1 VVRTDD
7 GGAFIYDGGRWLAG
21 GAITSTTGQRS
32 DPRVGDSGA
41 TDTTHQVEVAGTGPG
56 PVTTSGVHLL
66 RPPWAVPAVVFAVA
80 VAMRLIPLLVQH
92 TLTGVLEYDDG
103 VQFSAAAQLV
113 AGHLPYRGF
122 VFIQPPGVVL
132 LLSPFTAL
140 AHWTG
145 DTVAMAL
152 ARVLFITVAGVNA
165 ALISHLLRARGRAAA
180 LAGGLLYAVWQATV
194 AAEHTLL
201 LEPLLTFGVLTAMVL
216 VEGPKRRTAYLWAG
230 VILGAATSVKVWM
243 GPVAVVFVWLVYRR
257 HGMREPVRF
266 VLGYATALVLTCG
279 PFLILA
285 PHQFVRQVVIDQM
298 ERQASGA
305 TIWER
310 LQYLSGLMN
319 HSRLDSDLTV
329 HGLAVLAIV
338 GIAGI
343 VVLAWP
349 DPGSRPWMAIGAME
363 LVLIVVAPSFSY
375 HYVDFPAG
383 SVCILAG
390 MAVPRVRRLLA
401 GRGQAVGVMAV
412 AAGVVLVAVLALS
425 SVTSPV
431 GGRTD
436 QARLASFV
444 AHQHCVWTPTASLS
458 IALDVETRQIQ
469 RNCPY
474 TTDPYGTVLDL
485 SRGQA
490 DASNNAVAV
499 TGPRLAVWQDTVR
512 GQLLAS
518 SAIVADAETVEQGW
532 DVATV
537 ALFHRLY
544 VPVGQADGYTLYRR
558 R

>member
-1 VVRTDD
+1 
-7 GGAFIYDGGRWLAG
+7 
-21 GAITSTTGQRS
+21 
-32 DPRVGDSGA
+32 
-41 TDTTHQVEVAGTGPG
+41 
-56 PVTTSGVHLL
+56 
-66 RPPWAVPAVVFAVA
+66 
-80 VAMRLIPLLVQH
+80 MRLIPLLVRH

-113 AGHLPYRGF
+113 AGHLPYRDF

-152 ARVLFITVAGVNA
+152 ARVGFITVAGANA
-165 ALISHLLRARGRAAA
+165 ALIAYLVRSRGRAAA
-180 LAGGLLYAVWQATV
+180 LAGGLLYAVWQASV

-216 VEGPKRRTAYLWAG
+216 VEGPKRRTACLWAG
-230 VILGAATSVKVWM
+230 VVLGAATSVKVWM
-243 GPVAVVFVWLVYRR
+243 GPVALVLVWLVYRR
-257 HGMREPVRF
+257 HGKRESVRF
-266 VLGYATALVLTCG
+266 VLGYAVALILTCG
-279 PFLILA
+279 PFLVLA
-285 PHQFVRQVVIDQM
+285 PHQFIRQVVVDQM
-298 ERQASGA
+298 DRPGSGA

-319 HSRLDSDLTV
+319 HTRLDADLTV
-329 HGLAVLAIV
+329 HGLAVLAVV

-349 DPGSRPWMAIGAME
+349 DPGSRPWMAIGAMQLA
-363 LVLIVVAPSFSY
+363 LVLVAPSFSY

-390 MAVPRVRRLLA
+390 MAVPQGRRLLA
-401 GRGQAVGVMAV
+401 GRGRAVGAVAV
-412 AAGVVLVAVLALS
+412 AAVVALMAVLALS
-425 SVTSPV
+425 SATSPV

-436 QARLASFV
+436 QPALASFV

-458 IALDVETRQIQ
+458 IALDVETRQIR

-485 SRGQA
+485 SKGQA

-512 GQLLAS
+512 RQLLAS
-518 SAIVADAETVEQGW
+518 SAIVADVATVEQGW

>member
-1 VVRTDD
+1 M
-7 GGAFIYDGGRWLAG
+7 GGA
-21 GAITSTTGQRS
+21 TTNTTGQPS
-32 DPRVGDSGA
+32 NPRVGDSGGS
-41 TDTTHQVEVAGTGPG
+41 DNNVRVEVAATGPG
-56 PVTTSGVHLL
+56 PVITSGAQLQ
-66 RPPWAVPAVVFAVA
+66 RSAWAVPAVVFAAA

-113 AGHLPYRGF
+113 AGHLPYRDF

-152 ARVLFITVAGVNA
+152 ARVVFITVAGANA
-165 ALISHLLRARGRAAA
+165 ALIAYLLRSRGRAAA
-180 LAGGLLYAVWQATV
+180 LAGGLLYAVWQASV

-216 VEGPKRRTAYLWAG
+216 VEGPNRRTACLWAG
-230 VILGAATSVKVWM
+230 VVLGAATSVKVWM
-243 GPVAVVFVWLVYRR
+243 GPVALVFIWLVYRR
-257 HGMREPVRF
+257 HGKRESARF
-266 VLGYATALVLTCG
+266 VLGYVAALILTSG

-285 PHQFVRQVVIDQM
+285 PHQFVRQVVVDQM
-298 ERQASGA
+298 ERPGSGA

-319 HSRLDSDLTV
+319 HSRLDADLTV

-338 GIAGI
+338 GMAGI

-363 LVLIVVAPSFSY
+363 LVLVLVAPSFSY

-390 MAVPRVRRLLA
+390 MAVPQGRRLLA
-401 GRGQAVGVMAV
+401 GRGRAVGAVAV
-412 AAGVVLVAVLALS
+412 AAVVALVAVLALS
-425 SVTSPV
+425 SATGPV

-436 QARLASFV
+436 QPALASFV

-469 RNCPY
+469 RDCPY
-474 TTDPYGTVLDL
+474 TTDPYGTILDL
-485 SRGQA
+485 SKGQV

-512 GQLLAS
+512 RQLLAS
-518 SAIVADAETVEQGW
+518 SAIVADVETVEQGW
-532 DVATV
+532 DLATV

>member
-1 VVRTDD
+1 
-7 GGAFIYDGGRWLAG
+7 LAG
-21 GAITSTTGQRS
+21 GATTSTTGQRS
-32 DPRVGDSGA
+32 GSGVGDSDGSDA
-41 TDTTHQVEVAGTGPG
+41 NHQAEVVGTGPG
-56 PVTTSGVHLL
+56 PVTTPGVPLL
-66 RPPWAVPAVVFAVA
+66 RAPWTIPAGVFAVA
-80 VAMRLIPLLVQH
+80 VAVRLIPLLVQH

-113 AGHLPYRGF
+113 AGHPPYRDF

-132 LLSPFTAL
+132 LLSPFTSL

-145 DTVAMAL
+145 DTAAMAL
-152 ARVLFITVAGVNA
+152 ARVVFITVAGANA
-165 ALISHLLRARGRAAA
+165 ALIAYLLRARGRAAA
-180 LAGGLLYAVWQATV
+180 LAGGLLYAVWQASV

-216 VEGPKRRTAYLWAG
+216 VEGPKRRTACVWAG

-243 GPVAVVFVWLVYRR
+243 GPVALVFVWLVYRR
-257 HGMREPVRF
+257 HGRRESLRF
-266 VLGYATALVLTCG
+266 VLGYVAALILTCG

-285 PHQFVRQVVIDQM
+285 PRQFVRQVVIDQM
-298 ERQASGA
+298 ERPGSGA

-319 HSRLDSDLTV
+319 HSQLDADLTV

-363 LVLIVVAPSFSY
+363 LVLIMVAPSFSY

-390 MAVPRVRRLLA
+390 MAVPQARRLLA
-401 GRGQAVGVMAV
+401 GRGRAVGAVAV
-412 AAGVVLVAVLALS
+412 AAVAALVAVLALS

-436 QARLASFV
+436 QPALASFV
-444 AHQHCVWTPTASLS
+444 AHQRCVWTPTASLS

-469 RNCPY
+469 RDCPY

-499 TGPRLAVWQDTVR
+499 TGPRLAGWQAIVR
-512 GQLLAS
+512 GQLSAS
-518 SAIVADAETVEQGW
+518 SAIVADAATVEQGW
-532 DVATV
+532 SGATV

>member
-1 VVRTDD
+1 MSSS
-7 GGAFIYDGGRWLAG
+7 GP
-21 GAITSTTGQRS
+21 QS
-32 DPRVGDSGA
+32 DPRVGDSAGSEA
-41 TDTTHQVEVAGTGPG
+41 NHQADPAGTGPG
-56 PVTTSGVHLL
+56 PVATSGAQVAP
-66 RPPWAVPAVVFAVA
+66 PPWAVPAVVFAVA
-80 VAMRLIPLLVQH
+80 VALRLVPLLTQH

-113 AGHLPYRGF
+113 AGHLPYRDF

-145 DTVAMAL
+145 DTVAMAM
-152 ARVLFITVAGVNA
+152 ARVVFITVAGANA
-165 ALISHLLRARGRAAA
+165 ALIAYLVRARGRAAA
-180 LAGGLLYAVWQATV
+180 LTGGLLYAVWQATV

-216 VEGPKRRTAYLWAG
+216 VEGPKRRRACLWAG
-230 VILGAATSVKVWM
+230 VILGAATSVKVWT
-243 GPVAVVFVWLVYRR
+243 GPVALVFVWLVYRR
-257 HGMREPVRF
+257 HGKRDSVRF
-266 VLGYATALVLTCG
+266 VLGYVAALILSCG

-285 PHQFVRQVVIDQM
+285 PHQFVRQVLIDQV
-298 ERQASGA
+298 ERPGSGA
-305 TIWER
+305 TIWDR

-319 HSRLDSDLTV
+319 HSHLDADLTV
-329 HGLAVLAIV
+329 HGLAVLAVV

-349 DPGSRPWMAIGAME
+349 DPGSRPWMAIGAIE
-363 LVLIVVAPSFSY
+363 LVLIMVAPSFSY

-390 MAVPRVRRLLA
+390 MAVPQGRRLLA
-401 GRGQAVGVMAV
+401 GRSRSVGAV
-412 AAGVVLVAVLALS
+412 AAASVVALVVLALS

-431 GGRTD
+431 GGTTD
-436 QARLASFV
+436 QPALASFV

-499 TGPRLAVWQDTVR
+499 TGPRLVAWQETVR
-512 GQLLAS
+512 RQLLAS
-518 SAIVADAETVEQGW
+518 SAMVAEAETVEQGW
-532 DVATV
+532 DAATV

-544 VPVGQADGYTLYRR
+544 VPVGQVDGYTLYRR